1 LGRILS
7 GKIAGFVGL
16 AGGKP
21 PRKNPGQIPGR
32 LGARFRRVPILSAFP
47 GFPVSQN
54 ADFQNRDAANPRGY
68 AVSPVSRF
76 SRFENE
82 G

>member
-1 LGRILS
+1 VLS
-7 GKIAGFVGL
+7 G
-16 AGGKP
+16 
-21 PRKNPGQIPGR
+21 
-32 LGARFRRVPILSAFP
+32 FP

-54 ADFQNRDAANPRGY
+54 AENQNREAANPHGY
-68 AVSPVSRF
+68 AVFPVSRF